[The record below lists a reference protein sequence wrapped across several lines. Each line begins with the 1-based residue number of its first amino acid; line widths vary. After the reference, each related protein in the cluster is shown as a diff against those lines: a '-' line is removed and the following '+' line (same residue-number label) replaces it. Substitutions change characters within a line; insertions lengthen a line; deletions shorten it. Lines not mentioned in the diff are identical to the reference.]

1 MRKHFNTKN
10 IILISGA
17 VLAAILGVVFILVKE

>member
-1 MRKHFNTKN
+1 MKKRLNTKN

-17 VLAAILGVVFILVKE
+17 VLAAIIGLICVIRD